1 MSSVREM
8 SEMSVAILVGA
19 VAILLGVALYIIVK
33 RRRRLSSALV
43 PYARRSL
50 VRVPN
55 ETEDQKELREYL
67 RERSRFIHH
76 PPVDLGN
83 HTMPREFQVQ
93 MKIIV
98 RMQAMY
104 RDGLLFPHRLP
115 PLQRW
120 ARC

>member
-1 MSSVREM
+1 
-8 SEMSVAILVGA
+8 MSVAILVGA

-33 RRRRLSSALV
+33 RRRRLNSALV

-50 VRVPN
+50 VRVKVPPPEPI
-55 ETEDQKELREYL
+55 ETEDQKEMREYL
-67 RERSRFIHH
+67 RERARFIHH

-83 HTMPREFQVQ
+83 NTMPLEFQVQ

-104 RDGLLFPHRLP
+104 RDGLLFPHQLP
-115 PLQRW
+115 RQRW
-120 ARC
+120 PRR